1 MSKKKYNVQTTCPY
15 CKSPIIISYEKYK
28 PFKNS
33 GMSDVRLE
41 ITVGCKHIQPGRL
54 DGYVDIGR
62 EFLNMVEN
70 RRIDYQ
76 DLEDKEHREK
86 MRKILGDYDEDEQ
99 YNPSRF

>member
-1 MSKKKYNVQTTCPY
+1 MSKKYNVQTTCPY
-15 CKSPIIISYEKYK
+15 CKSPIIISYTKFK

-54 DGYVDIGR
+54 DGYIEIGR
-62 EFLNMVEN
+62 ELKQMQEN

-76 DLEDKEHREK
+76 DLEDKEKNKRLKE
-86 MRKILGDYDEDEQ
+86 ILGDYDEDEQ